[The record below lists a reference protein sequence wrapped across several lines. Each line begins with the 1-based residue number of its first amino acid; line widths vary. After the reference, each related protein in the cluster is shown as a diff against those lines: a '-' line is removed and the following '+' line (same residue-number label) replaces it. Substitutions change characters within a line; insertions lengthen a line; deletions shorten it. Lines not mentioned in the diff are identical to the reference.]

1 VRRWDRRG
9 ADRWPE
15 SSTLLAVTPSTTY
28 PIGRS
33 FVRLSKTAALLL
45 VTGFYAV
52 TFVGALLVALL
63 WDGHHPLA
71 VALFADIVATVIIFA
86 FSMLVANSSMYDAY
100 WSVIPPVVA
109 IYFAAVAPSGL
120 PTGVLIRQV
129 LVVGLVLLWAIRLT
143 GNWVI
148 GWPGF
153 DHEDWRYVD
162 LRSKLPRGVPWPVVS
177 FLAIQLAP
185 TLVVFAAMLPL
196 WPALA
201 SPSHDFGVLDV
212 VATIVTLGAI
222 ALELAADS
230 QMRAF
235 TRNPA
240 NRGKP
245 MDQGLWSWS
254 RHPNYLGE
262 ILFWTGLWLFA
273 LASNPSWW
281 WTVIGPLVIIGMFL
295 GASIPMMETRSVE
308 RRPSY
313 ADYQARV
320 AKLLPLRPPS
330 ARATQRQT

>member
-1 VRRWDRRG
+1 M
-9 ADRWPE
+9 
-15 SSTLLAVTPSTTY
+15 TPSPAY
-28 PIGRS
+28 PTGRS
-33 FVRLSKTAALLL
+33 FVRLSKRAALML
-45 VTGFYAV
+45 VAGFYVA
-52 TFVGALLVALL
+52 TGVGALLVALL

-71 VALFADIVATVIIFA
+71 VALLADLVATVVIFG
-86 FSMLVANSSMYDAY
+86 FSMVVANSSMYDAY

-129 LVVGLVLLWAIRLT
+129 LVVSLVVLWAIRLT
-143 GNWVI
+143 GNWII

-162 LRSKLPRGVPWPVVS
+162 LRSKLPRAVPWPVVS

-201 SPSHDFGVLDV
+201 SPSHGFGVLDV
-212 VATIVTLGAI
+212 VAAIVTLGAI
-222 ALELAADS
+222 ALETQADR

-235 TRNPA
+235 TRDPA
-240 NRGKP
+240 NGGKP

-262 ILFWTGLWLFA
+262 ILFWIGLWLFA

-281 WTVIGPLVIIGMFL
+281 WTVIGPLVIIGMFEA
-295 GASIPMMETRSVE
+295 ASIPMMETRSVE

-320 AKLLPLRPPS
+320 AKLLPLRPPP
-330 ARATQRQT
+330 ARPTQQEQS